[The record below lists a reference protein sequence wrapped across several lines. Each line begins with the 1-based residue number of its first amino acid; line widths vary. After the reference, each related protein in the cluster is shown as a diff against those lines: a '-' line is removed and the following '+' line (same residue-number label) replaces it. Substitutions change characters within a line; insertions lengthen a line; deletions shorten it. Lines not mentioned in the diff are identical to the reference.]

1 MSGEVLVQLILPSTD
16 TDIRLTETMT
26 HTETAGHLVLAVDG
40 GGSKTASL
48 LARSDGTVI
57 GRGAAGASNH
67 QSIGIQNAERE
78 LTLAVDR
85 AFADAGMKRAT
96 VAAAC
101 LGLSGVD
108 RPEDH
113 LLTQSWLDRT
123 LPGTNAMIAN
133 DAHLVLA
140 AGTPDGWG
148 IALICGTGA
157 ICFGRDP
164 EGRKARSDGWG
175 HLLGDDGSGYYLG
188 RAALRAVMRAY
199 DKRGPDT
206 VLTDAVL
213 AHWTLS
219 EPERLL
225 YRVYHEGVTPTEVA
239 ALSRLVSSAAEA
251 DDAVALKI
259 VREAGYELA
268 NTVRSVAE
276 AIGFEGP
283 IPAALA
289 GGAITKGTLIRQAF
303 LEEISEL
310 GLELDPVEC
319 VDQPV
324 VGALR
329 LALRMLDE

>member
-1 MSGEVLVQLILPSTD
+1 
-16 TDIRLTETMT
+16 MT
-26 HTETAGHLVLAVDG
+26 QRASVESLVLAVDG
-40 GGSKTASL
+40 GGSKTATI

-57 GRGAAGASNH
+57 GHGSSGASNH
-67 QSIGIQNAERE
+67 QSVGIENAERE

-85 AFADAGMKRAT
+85 AFSDAGMERTA

-108 RPEDH
+108 RPED
-113 LLTQSWLDRT
+113 LALTESWLERT

-157 ICFGRDP
+157 ICFGRNP
-164 EGRKARSDGWG
+164 AGKKARSDGWG

-188 RAALRAVMRAY
+188 RAALRAVMRAH
-199 DKRGPDT
+199 DRRGPNT

-213 AHWTLS
+213 AHWSLS

-225 YRVYHEGVTPTEVA
+225 YRVYHEGVTTTEVA
-239 ALSRLVSSAAEA
+239 ALARLVSAAAEEA
-251 DDAVALKI
+251 DAVALEI
-259 VREAGYELA
+259 VQKAGCELA
-268 NTVRSVAE
+268 NTVRTVAQ
-276 AIGFEGP
+276 AIGCDRP
-283 IPAALA
+283 IPTALA
-289 GGAITKGTLIRQAF
+289 GGAITKGVLVRQAF
-303 LEEISEL
+303 LAEIDAL
-310 GLELDPVEC
+310 GLELEPVQC

-324 VGALR
+324 IGALR
-329 LALRMLDE
+329 LALRMLDK